1 MSYSPGG
8 CKESDTTEQL
18 TLSLHFQGLKGRQW
32 KEQFCVVGSLLE
44 QMSTIK
50 KTNSKEEIPLSFPRA
65 CDYNQQKVSIVR
77 LFSE

>member
-1 MSYSPGG
+1 MSYGPWG

-18 TLSLHFQGLKGRQW
+18 TLSLHFQGFKGRQW
-32 KEQFCVVGSLLE
+32 KEQKFCVVGSLLE

-50 KTNSKEEIPLSFPRA
+50 KPNSKEGIPLSFPRA

-77 LFSE
+77 LL